1 MNVEARIDYAPV
13 GSTPQIDHIWVQ
25 ACVKEAAEEGAL
37 NYCPWKKSVFGMNGS
52 PIPHTAWAWV
62 NIHPGRNKLGSFLC
76 LLEED
81 DHLMNYSPRERGV
94 LTLFAC
100 QIAPTSDGPLRTVR
114 AVEEHLAS
122 RYGVE
127 TVDWEKSVYLNW
139 SKSNHW
145 SYSNTT
151 VITLP
156 SLTNECAPNR

>member
-1 MNVEARIDYAPV
+1 MNASARIDYASV
-13 GSTPQIDHIWVQ
+13 GSPQIDSIWVQ
-25 ACVKEAAEEGAL
+25 ACVKEAAEEAAL
-37 NYCPWKKSVFGMNGS
+37 NYSGKQSVFGVNGS

-81 DHLMNYSPRERGV
+81 DHLLNYSPREKGV

-114 AVEEHLAS
+114 AVEDHLAR

-127 TVDWEKSVYLNW
+127 WVNWENSEDLNW
-139 SKSNHW
+139 SINNHW

-151 VITLP
+151 VTTLP

>member
-1 MNVEARIDYAPV
+1 MNASARIDYAPV
-13 GSTPQIDHIWVQ
+13 GSPQIDSIWVQ
-25 ACVKEAAEEGAL
+25 ACVKEAAEEAAL

-81 DHLMNYSPRERGV
+81 DHLLNYSPRGSGV

-114 AVEEHLAS
+114 AVEDHLAR

-127 TVDWEKSVYLNW
+127 WVNWENSEDLNW
-139 SKSNHW
+139 SKNNNHW

-151 VITLP
+151 VTALP

>member
-1 MNVEARIDYAPV
+1 MNAAARIDYAPV
-13 GSTPQIDHIWVQ
+13 GAPQIDSIRVQ
-25 ACVKEAAEEGAL
+25 AGFQKAAEEAAL
-37 NYCPWKKSVFGMNGS
+37 NYSGKQSVFGVNGS

-62 NIHPGRNKLGSFLC
+62 YFHSERNKLGSFLC

-81 DHLMNYSPRERGV
+81 DHLMNYSPREKGV

-114 AVEEHLAS
+114 AVEDHLAR
-122 RYGVE
+122 RYRVE
-127 TVDWEKSVYLNW
+127 WVNWENSEALNR
-139 SKSNHW
+139 SKSLNW

-151 VITLP
+151 VTALP

>member
-1 MNVEARIDYAPV
+1 MNAAARIDFAPV
-13 GSTPQIDHIWVQ
+13 GSPQIDSIRVQ
-25 ACVKEAAEEGAL
+25 AGFQKAAEEAAL
-37 NYCPWKKSVFGMNGS
+37 NYSGKQSVFGMNGS

-76 LLEED
+76 LLDED
-81 DHLMNYSPRERGV
+81 GHLMNYSPRGSGV

-114 AVEEHLAS
+114 AVEDHLAR

-151 VITLP
+151 VTALP

>member
-1 MNVEARIDYAPV
+1 MNAAARIDYAPV
-13 GSTPQIDHIWVQ
+13 GAPQIDSIRVQ
-25 ACVKEAAEEGAL
+25 AGFQKAAEEAAL
-37 NYCPWKKSVFGMNGS
+37 NYSGKQSVFGVNGS

-62 NIHPGRNKLGSFLC
+62 NFHPGCNKLGSFLC

-81 DHLMNYSPRERGV
+81 DHLLNYSPREKGV

-114 AVEEHLAS
+114 AVENHLAS
-122 RYGVE
+122 YGVE
-127 TVDWEKSVYLNW
+127 WVNWENSEDLNW
-139 SKSNHW
+139 SKSLNW

-151 VITLP
+151 VTALP

>member
-1 MNVEARIDYAPV
+1 MNAAARIDYAPV
-13 GSTPQIDHIWVQ
+13 GSTPQIASIWVQ

-37 NYCPWKKSVFGMNGS
+37 NYCPWKQTVFGMNGS

-81 DHLMNYSPRERGV
+81 DHLLNYSPRGSGV

-100 QIAPTSDGPLRTVR
+100 QIAPTSDGPWRTVR

-127 TVDWEKSVYLNW
+127 RVDWENSVYLNW
-139 SKSNHW
+139 SKSHNW

-151 VITLP
+151 VTALP

>member
-13 GSTPQIDHIWVQ
+13 GSPQIDSIRVQ
-25 ACVKEAAEEGAL
+25 AGFQKAAEEAAL
-37 NYCPWKKSVFGMNGS
+37 NYSGKQSVFGMNGS

-81 DHLMNYSPRERGV
+81 DHLMNYSSRGRGV

-114 AVEEHLAS
+114 AVEKHLAC
-122 RYGVE
+122 RYGVKW
-127 TVDWEKSVYLNW
+127 VNWENSVNVNR
-139 SKSNHW
+139 SKNNVW